1 MIKTEYLND
10 GTLIKHYSDAGFML
24 LQVETGIKYSDPVD
38 VVPCRYTYEETN
50 ELIDNIEE
58 TTVYND
64 IYVLQKYETENT
76 ELKAQQNELITSYN
90 EGVNSI

>member
-38 VVPCRYTYEETN
+38 VVPCRYTYEETDEKIDSEDTNPN
-50 ELIDNIEE
+50 EATIADYQDALGEF
-58 TTVYND
+58 
-64 IYVLQKYETENT
+64 
-76 ELKAQQNELITSYN
+76 
-90 EGVNSI
+90 GVKV